1 MNILQYL
8 IFSFCLEKRW
18 DRGKIKF
25 RSVPLLSLSWWSLA
39 NIPCD
44 SNLINQRQAKWS
56 RRSSTPLPSRE
67 VFFLHKD
74 KSTISEY
81 SPVFDFQLLSGKAL
95 RQGEDQI
102 SICTLIE
109 LILMKSSEYTLW
121 FQSHQS
127 KTSQMVKKV
136 FNTTPFQGTLSPA
149 QRQVNNQWCSPVYW
163 FSAFGWN
170 RIRTGGKSNLYLT
183 PYWAYLDKIK

>member
-1 MNILQYL
+1 MFTKAKQVKDVNKNMTT
-8 IFSFCLEKRW
+8 CHK
-18 DRGKIKF
+18 
-25 RSVPLLSLSWWSLA
+25 VHLS
-39 NIPCD
+39 PCD
-44 SNLINQRQAKWS
+44 SDLINQRQVRWS
-56 RRSSTPLPSRE
+56 RRSTTPLPSRE
-67 VFFLHKD
+67 VFLLHKD
-74 KSTISEY
+74 KSLISEY

-136 FNTTPFQGTLSPA
+136 YNTTPFQGTLSPA

>member
-1 MNILQYL
+1 MKSSEHTLWFQSYR
-8 IFSFCLEKRW
+8 SKASQMVKRVHNTTAFW
-18 DRGKIKF
+18 
-25 RSVPLLSLSWWSLA
+25 
-39 NIPCD
+39 
-44 SNLINQRQAKWS
+44 
-56 RRSSTPLPSRE
+56 E
-67 VFFLHKD
+67 VFLLRKD

-183 PYWAYLDKIK
+183 PIEHI